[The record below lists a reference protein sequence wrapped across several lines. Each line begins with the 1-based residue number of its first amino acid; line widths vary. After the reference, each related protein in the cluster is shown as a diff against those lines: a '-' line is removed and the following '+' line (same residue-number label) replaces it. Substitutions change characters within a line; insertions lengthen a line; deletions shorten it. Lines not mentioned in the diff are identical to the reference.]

1 MGTVVSIAVIVV
13 LSTVLLTPVSQ
24 ALRLSAD
31 STALILGRTSV
42 PTPDDAYVEIVKN
55 QYIVPT
61 HRGQDIIYIPVAT
74 PQEFWPLS
82 ALLFRLPGLTL
93 GPGEIWGPGG
103 PGWPDEPWWK
113 LSGLFDLTINQSL
126 RAGVTDLEQAMAKA
140 GNDNLVIYGY
150 SQGAGVANL
159 EKRKLAEQYPVGTKA
174 PDIDFVL
181 GGDPNLPNGGVASR
195 FAGLYLPILDW
206 TFNGPAPTDTQFDTT
221 VIVRQYDIEDFPL
234 YPLNVVADLNALLGA
249 IYVHFYGFDV
259 SLAPDSSTSPAV
271 QSQHGDTTYH
281 YFPTADL
288 PLFGPLRTLGVPEAV
303 IDVVEPFFKVIVEL
317 GYDRSIPLWVP
328 TPARLFPTPD
338 PAKVATDLVNAF
350 GEGIDNALALV
361 GAPPLLSISE
371 SATTATPKSTDALSA
386 TEPAIADVSPELTP
400 AERVQAKSRTET
412 ARADLVPEVT
422 LTERGRPKTE
432 TETAMA
438 DVFPQGTTEALLKTG
453 QAVSKQTPTPTNLA
467 DAAGAGGSELSL
479 KPAEPTGQSVMP
491 RPVVHGSRGAEEQV
505 ANVLRHGDGQR
516 PTTTT
521 AAPPS
526 MKRPLASRPAKPPRT
541 EPDSRQLDQ
550 NHIKPTGA
558 PSSRQAAPFSASV
571 PPQ

>member
-1 MGTVVSIAVIVV
+1 VSRRLQPWKKFGHVRVSAIAPTVGHSCRAVMGTVVSTAVIVV

-195 FAGLYLPILDW
+195 FAGLYLIRPEH
-206 TFNGPAPTDTQFDTT
+206 NPVGPFDFAG
-221 VIVRQYDIEDFPL
+221 VYDER
-234 YPLNVVADLNALLGA
+234 
-249 IYVHFYGFDV
+249 
-259 SLAPDSSTSPAV
+259 S
-271 QSQHGDTTYH
+271 
-281 YFPTADL
+281 
-288 PLFGPLRTLGVPEAV
+288 
-303 IDVVEPFFKVIVEL
+303 
-317 GYDRSIPLWVP
+317 DRRYTI
-328 TPARLFPTPD
+328 
-338 PAKVATDLVNAF
+338 
-350 GEGIDNALALV
+350 
-361 GAPPLLSISE
+361 
-371 SATTATPKSTDALSA
+371 
-386 TEPAIADVSPELTP
+386 PELVDRGYEDAYRQFIDP
-400 AERVQAKSRTET
+400 VIGASGERI
-412 ARADLVPEVT
+412 
-422 LTERGRPKTE
+422 
-432 TETAMA
+432 
-438 DVFPQGTTEALLKTG
+438 
-453 QAVSKQTPTPTNLA
+453 
-467 DAAGAGGSELSL
+467 
-479 KPAEPTGQSVMP
+479 QSV
-491 RPVVHGSRGAEEQV
+491 
-505 ANVLRHGDGQR
+505 
-516 PTTTT
+516 TT
-521 AAPPS
+521 S
-526 MKRPLASRPAKPPRT
+526 
-541 EPDSRQLDQ
+541 
-550 NHIKPTGA
+550 
-558 PSSRQAAPFSASV
+558 
-571 PPQ
+571 